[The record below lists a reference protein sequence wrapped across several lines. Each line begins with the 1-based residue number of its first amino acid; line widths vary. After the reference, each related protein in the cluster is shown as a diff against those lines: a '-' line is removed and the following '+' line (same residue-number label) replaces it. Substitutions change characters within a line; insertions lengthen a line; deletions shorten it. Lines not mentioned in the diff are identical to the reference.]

1 MMFSFLKFFI
11 FALGLLAAYILIDHF
26 IINRGEEEQTISE
39 TISDTGNAIVT
50 KVQETG
56 ADINDEYVQPMVEE
70 IEN

>member
-1 MMFSFLKFFI
+1 MLSFLKYVI
-11 FALGLLAAYILIDHF
+11 FALGLLAAYVLVDHF

-56 ADINDEYVQPMVEE
+56 SDINEEYVQPMVEE

>member
-1 MMFSFLKFFI
+1 MLTILKYVI
-11 FALGLLAAYILIDHF
+11 FVLGLLAAYVLIEHF

>member
-1 MMFSFLKFFI
+1 MLSFLKYVI
-11 FALGLLAAYILIDHF
+11 FVLGLLAAYVLVDHF

-56 ADINDEYVQPMVEE
+56 SDINDEYVQPMVEE

>member
-1 MMFSFLKFFI
+1 MLSFLKYVI
-11 FALGLLAAYILIDHF
+11 FALGLLAAYVLVDHF